1 MADEKFQGFDEDEDF
16 TPDLISLTD
25 DEGNER
31 DFEVL
36 DALELDGKTYIAL
49 IPINEDGS
57 DNEDGE
63 YVVLRVDSDDANNEE
78 YYSTI
83 DDDDEFD
90 KVVAAFNESL
100 NGDYTLEG

>member
-1 MADEKFQGFDEDEDF
+1 MADDIKNRFDEDEDF
-16 TPDLISLTD
+16 SPDLISLTD
-25 DEGNER
+25 DDGNEQ

-36 DALELDGKTYIAL
+36 DALELNGNTYIAL

-63 YVVLRVDSDDANNEE
+63 YVVLRVDTDEENNEE

-90 KVVAAFNESL
+90 AVVAAFNEDL
-100 NGDYTLEG
+100 NGEYDLQN